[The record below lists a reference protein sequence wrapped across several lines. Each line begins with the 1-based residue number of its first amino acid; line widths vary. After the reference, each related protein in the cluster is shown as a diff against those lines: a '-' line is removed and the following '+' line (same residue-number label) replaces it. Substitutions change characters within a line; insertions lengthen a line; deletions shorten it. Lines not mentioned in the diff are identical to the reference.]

1 MAAEVGRGQAGAGQ
15 EQLDGEGEAGERERD
30 RGRGRGR
37 GKGRDGRDVVGRAEE
52 VGGVRGEDDAGEE
65 GDD

>member
-15 EQLDGEGEAGERERD
+15 EQLDGEGEAGERER
-30 RGRGRGR
+30 GRGR
-37 GKGRDGRDVVGRAEE
+37 GKGRDERDVVGRAEE